1 VQGIFEVKVIEMF
14 ILLQKTQEQNIE
26 HLWDFPKPCW

>member
-1 VQGIFEVKVIEMF
+1 VIGEKNVQGIFEVKVIEMF

-26 HLWDFPKPCW
+26 HL